1 MSHHRFP
8 VEHPAIVAA
17 RAAESN
23 WRQGIRRVIA
33 TRRADLDAIHG
44 AITPD
49 PVLVTDQDFTNA
61 HDRLGALHKTF
72 REQVTVTDW
81 ARCRSRSTLEA
92 DGRRAYPFMDGVA
105 FAAACGPSEDLE
117 WLAKLRAQA
126 AERGAEIETR
136 GKILYIV
143 WGA

>member
-1 MSHHRFP
+1 MNRDLP
-8 VEHPAIVAA
+8 VENPATVAA

-33 TRRADLDAIHG
+33 TRRADLEAIHG
-44 AITPD
+44 AIIPD
-49 PVLVTDQDFTNA
+49 PALVTDQDFVNA
-61 HDRLGALHKTF
+61 HDGLGALHKKL

-81 ARCRSRSTLEA
+81 ARCLRKAEREA

-117 WLAKLRAQA
+117 WLAKLHAQA

-143 WGA
+143 WSA